1 MSNPATATPKTK
13 KSFGEWIKSRK
24 GQKWIVI
31 ITFMFVPLLLL
42 TVFTYVPFFKMVQFS
57 FYKMKYIGPR
67 TFVGLKNYKE
77 VFSRSECFKSLYVS
91 LYYMGGQ

>member
-67 TFVGLKNYKE
+67 TFVGLKKYFPE
-77 VFSRSECFKSLYVS
+77 VSASNLCMSAFITWA
-91 LYYMGGQ
+91 GQ

>member
-67 TFVGLKNYKE
+67 TWSVPGI
-77 VFSRSECFKSLYVS
+77 SRCSHTLPFNPSCQSLPS
-91 LYYMGGQ
+91 P